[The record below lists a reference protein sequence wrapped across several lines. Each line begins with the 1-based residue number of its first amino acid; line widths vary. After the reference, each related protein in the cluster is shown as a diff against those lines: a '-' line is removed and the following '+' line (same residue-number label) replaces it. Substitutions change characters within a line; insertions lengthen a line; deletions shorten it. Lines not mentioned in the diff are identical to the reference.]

1 MGIEYEDMRVIL
13 EVTRILERKEK
24 LLVLGDAVVHFT
36 PAHLARLAAEVGTP
50 LAANVDPP
58 LDSFAIGRALGFQ
71 STQTLDINGKA
82 SLNVDL
88 QEPLPAAL
96 RGAFDCVID
105 AGVLFWCFE
114 PGAALMNVYRLLRPG
129 GLAVH
134 IVAASG
140 HYGRGYYN
148 IHPLLFEDFYRH
160 NGGRFLVSTLR
171 TKFAAPTQLDRVL
184 SLLRFRNTVT
194 RSDEPGNVYLQESR
208 LNRVRF
214 GPSKRSPR
222 ESNLIPNNL
231 MAVLAFQKLR
241 DADALSPRRTSP
253 YDASG

>member
-13 EVTRILERKEK
+13 EVTRTLERKEK

-36 PAHLARLAAEVGTP
+36 PAQLARLAKETGTT
-50 LAANVDPP
+50 LAATVDGP

-82 SLNVDL
+82 SLTVDL
-88 QEPLPAAL
+88 QEPLPATL
-96 RGAFDCVID
+96 RGAFDCVIE

-148 IHPLLFEDFYRH
+148 IHPLLFEDFYQR

-171 TKFAAPTQLDRVL
+171 TKFAAPSPIAHILN
-184 SLLRFRNTVT
+184 LLRIRNTVT

-208 LNRVRF
+208 LNRLRF
-214 GPSKRSPR
+214 GRSMRSPR
-222 ESNLIPNNL
+222 ESNLIPNNVV
-231 MAVLAFQKLR
+231 AVLAFQKLR
-241 DADALSPRRTSP
+241 DADAVSPQRTSP
-253 YDASG
+253 YEAAR